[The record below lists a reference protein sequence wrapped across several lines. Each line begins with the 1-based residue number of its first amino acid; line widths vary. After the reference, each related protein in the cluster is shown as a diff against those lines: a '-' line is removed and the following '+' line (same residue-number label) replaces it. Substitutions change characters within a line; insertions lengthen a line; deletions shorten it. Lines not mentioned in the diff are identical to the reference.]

1 MKKFIFVLLGFAIMG
16 LMVSCDK
23 DTEVLPASQESLIEN
38 ITKAGDVDL
47 LAPEKVPTQIH
58 NFVEENYQPYQIE
71 MAFHARGLGYEM
83 MLENGLC
90 IFFDNNGA
98 HLNHDGMHNDW
109 SNAHRGGY
117 HCMLGDTLD
126 VDMIPVLVQ
135 SFIADNY
142 PDLTIRFVV
151 LKPSGKLCVE
161 LSDDLILMFGTNGEL
176 ITECQAFSTGNG
188 NGHHAHNHSF
198 GTSSGAMCDSI
209 IMQGGGGHPG
219 SGSAMLKNSHPEVV
233 REKILTL
240 IQGNQPASVQISDI
254 MSFPVV
260 TALSGDTME
269 EVAFLLRKKG
279 CTGVPVLKNDELVGI
294 ISRRDFRKI
303 KKTKQMKSPVKA
315 YMSRK
320 IVTIAPGKS
329 PTKAARLMVK
339 YDVGRLPVVKNDRVI
354 GIVTRSDTMLYFYD
368 QLPV

>member
-1 MKKFIFVLLGFAIMG
+1 MRLFVRSTQVIIFELKSINKIKTQKQPNMKKFIFVLLGFAIMG

-71 MAFHARGLGYEM
+71 MAFHAIGLGYEM

-90 IFFDNNGA
+90 IFFDNDGT

-109 SNAHRGGY
+109 SNFHRGEY
-117 HCMLGDTLD
+117 HCMMGDTLD
-126 VDMIPVLVQ
+126 VDMIPVVVQ

-161 LSDDLILMFGTNGEL
+161 LSDDLILMFGTDGEL

-188 NGHHAHNHSF
+188 NVHHAHNHSF

-219 SGSAMLKNSHPEVV
+219 HPGHPGGSMGHGYGGGGIGPCWGGESIPEADLPTDITNYLDLNYPDAEVLFIMQNYSGYYMLRLEDCV
-233 REKILTL
+233 RLVFDENGILL
-240 IQGNQPASVQISDI
+240 FDSGN
-254 MSFPVV
+254 
-260 TALSGDTME
+260 
-269 EVAFLLRKKG
+269 
-279 CTGVPVLKNDELVGI
+279 
-294 ISRRDFRKI
+294 
-303 KKTKQMKSPVKA
+303 
-315 YMSRK
+315 
-320 IVTIAPGKS
+320 
-329 PTKAARLMVK
+329 
-339 YDVGRLPVVKNDRVI
+339 
-354 GIVTRSDTMLYFYD
+354 
-368 QLPV
+368 